1 MFITF
6 HSRDEIL
13 SFVNTCNKFDDAI
26 DIKTDKSVTDAKS
39 VMGMLLLC
47 LDTSY
52 EIIYECFDGEDN
64 YKEFLNEITGK
75 YAIDMQQK

>member
-1 MFITF
+1 
-6 HSRDEIL
+6 
-13 SFVNTCNKFDDAI
+13 
-26 DIKTDKSVTDAKS
+26 
-39 VMGMLLLC
+39 MGMLLLC